1 MPDLERTNYRS
12 MLLSIANTTIKELMS
27 FLKKE
32 CNLTLKELTESQKI
46 TIKTMIMSA
55 HSWMGLKSV

>member
-12 MLLSIANTTIKELMS
+12 MLLSIANTTLKELMT

-32 CNLTLKELTESQKI
+32 CGLTLKDLT
-46 TIKTMIMSA
+46 
-55 HSWMGLKSV
+55 